1 MVWLNDYMNVMA
13 ETVLTHNGVLDKFI
27 GDAVMAVFG
36 IPIPSTTD
44 AEITQDAIAAV
55 NCAIEMGKNLRSL
68 NQQWQ
73 TQGLPTA
80 AMRVGIA
87 TGTVVT
93 GSVGSRQRLNY
104 TTIGDSVNIAARL
117 ESYDKSLD
125 GGICRIL
132 ISEETY
138 QHTHNQF
145 TTQFIGTVQLKG
157 RQQSI
162 KIYQILESIE

>member
-1 MVWLNDYMNVMA
+1 
-13 ETVLTHNGVLDKFI
+13 
-27 GDAVMAVFG
+27 
-36 IPIPSTTD
+36 
-44 AEITQDAIAAV
+44 
-55 NCAIEMGKNLRSL
+55 MGKNLRSL

-73 TQGLPTA
+73 VQGLPTA

-138 QHTHNQF
+138 QHIHDKF
-145 TTQFIGTVQLKG
+145 TTQFIGTVQLN
-157 RQQSI
+157 
-162 KIYQILESIE
+162 